1 MLKLKMAQFF
11 SKVAQNVAKSVF
23 ISKGT
28 FFKIAQKPLGLLLK
42 QNISPRTL
50 ENRPIWSH
58 SHHLTVEN
66 VGSVKTNVLQAVIS
80 QSKLQST
87 KQENIL
93 KAVLNTT
100 F

>member
-1 MLKLKMAQFF
+1 MLPNQFLSQKGHF
-11 SKVAQNVAKSVF
+11 SKLPKSHC
-23 ISKGT
+23 T
-28 FFKIAQKPLGLLLK
+28 FGLLLK